1 MLISII
7 IPAHGGIDDTR
18 ACLQAVSEQTE
29 PDLEILLV
37 DNGSRDGS
45 HRLDEEFPAI
55 RVLRQGRNLGF
66 AGGVNQGLRA
76 ARGEL
81 IVVLNNDS
89 MPAPRMLERMREA
102 LDSDSRI
109 AMCAPVSNRVKGSA
123 QIDVGEIGETRAG
136 RQQIEDLLDEE
147 ERERLQDRS
156 NLSGLCLMFR
166 SRLVQ
171 KIGLFD
177 ERFGAGNFED
187 DDYSLRC
194 RLLGR
199 RLVIVRNAFLHH
211 RGGRTFHALGI
222 DYAASLRLREARF
235 FEKWEKSPVGRS
247 IQAERERNTLL
258 AGEEA
263 ELALQEQP
271 DWIDAQLHI
280 ARAAMHRGDFAKAA
294 ESLHR
299 FLAIS
304 SQHGEAQLLL
314 ASCRL
319 AMGLEMEGRELFI
332 HCLEYSH
339 VDPREHAAGL
349 YAFSRALLAR
359 DCSQEAMRHLGLA
372 AEIQPENG
380 AIHNLLALA
389 QLECGMR
396 SQALAELQRASDL
409 GDEQARAN
417 LLALSSS

>member
-1 MLISII
+1 VRISII
-7 IPAHGGIDDTR
+7 IPCHNGIDDTR
-18 ACLQAVSEQTE
+18 ACLRALAEQSER
-29 PDLEILLV
+29 DLEILLV

-45 HRLDEEFPAI
+45 HLLSEEFPAI

-76 ARGEL
+76 AQGEL
-81 IVVLNNDS
+81 IVALNNDS
-89 MPAPRMLERMREA
+89 MPAPRMLEFLRIA
-102 LDSDSRI
+102 LESDSRI
-109 AMCAPVSNRVKGSA
+109 AMCAPVSNRVKGPA
-123 QIDVGEIGETRAG
+123 RIDVGEIGETLEG
-136 RQQIEDLLDEE
+136 RRQVEALLDEE
-147 ERERLQDRS
+147 ERENLQDRS
-156 NLSGLCLMFR
+156 NLAGLCLMFR
-166 SRLVQ
+166 ARLVR

-177 ERFGAGNFED
+177 ERFGSGNFED

-211 RGGRTFHALGI
+211 RGQRTFDSLGI
-222 DYAASLRLREARF
+222 DYAASLSLRQEKF
-235 FEKWEKSPVGRS
+235 FEKWGTSPVGRA
-247 IQAERERNTLL
+247 IRAELEQDSEL
-258 AGEEA
+258 AGREA
-263 ELALQEQP
+263 AAALLEQP
-271 DWIDAQLHI
+271 QWIDAHLHM
-280 ARAAMHRGDFAKAA
+280 ARAAIQAKDHAAAA

-319 AMGLEMEGRELFI
+319 AMGLEIEARESFI
-332 HCLEYSH
+332 RCLENSH

-349 YAFSRALLAR
+349 YAFSHALIGRQA
-359 DCSQEAMRHLGLA
+359 SAEAMSHLELA

-389 QLECGMR
+389 QLECGLR
-396 SQALAELQRASDL
+396 RQAIAGLQRASDL
-409 GDEQARAN
+409 GNEQARAN
-417 LLALSSS
+417 LQALSSS